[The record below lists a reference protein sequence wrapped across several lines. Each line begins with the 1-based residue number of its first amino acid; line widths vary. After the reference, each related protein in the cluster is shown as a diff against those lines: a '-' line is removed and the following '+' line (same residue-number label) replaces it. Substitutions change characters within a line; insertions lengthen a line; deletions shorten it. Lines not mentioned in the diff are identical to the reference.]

1 MMRIFDQKQLGK
13 HFQTNQLSYLF
24 ILILFLMGL
33 IFGAIIVVTMHFTQ
47 KQDIIFYLNRYFEQ
61 MHEPLRFI
69 NHELFKSALYSHL
82 QYLIIFFL
90 LGLSIIGLPIIW
102 SIVFVK
108 GTFIGFSVGFFVYQY
123 GFRGLLF
130 ICSAL
135 LPQNI
140 LIIPV
145 YIFRFI
151 NHELFKSALYS
162 HLQYLIIFFLLGLS
176 IIGLPIIWSIVF
188 VKGTFIGFSVGFF
201 VYQYGFRGL
210 LFISS
215 ALLPQNILIIP
226 VYIFAGTI
234 AMIFS
239 GELLKKLS
247 GRRLSRFTLEPVIQY
262 AILFIGLTLIV
273 VIAALIEGYLTSSIL
288 QYTIELIN

>member
-1 MMRIFDQKQLGK
+1 MMKIFDQKQLGK

-130 ICSAL
+130 I
-135 LPQNI
+135 
-140 LIIPV
+140 
-145 YIFRFI
+145 
-151 NHELFKSALYS
+151 
-162 HLQYLIIFFLLGLS
+162 
-176 IIGLPIIWSIVF
+176 
-188 VKGTFIGFSVGFF
+188 
-201 VYQYGFRGL
+201 
-210 LFISS
+210 SS
-215 ALLPQNILIIP
+215 ALLPQYILIIP

-247 GRRLSRFTLEPVIQY
+247 GRRLSCFTQESVLQY
-262 AILFIGLTLIV
+262 AILFIGLILIL